1 MVVQCTLCDLQT
13 DTQHIHSLVVAVCL
27 FLCAFPPGFEGFHK
41 VFILVLQ
48 LYFTH
53 SFISNSLSHCKGK
66 NPDDMSLLFNL
77 LSDIKS
83 DLLCAPA
90 A

>member
-1 MVVQCTLCDLQT
+1 MAVQCTLYDLQM

-27 FLCAFPPGFEGFHK
+27 FLSAFPPRFEEFYKG
-41 VFILVLQ
+41 FILVLQ

-53 SFISNSLSHCKGK
+53 SFIPNSFSDCKGK
-66 NPDDMSLLFNL
+66 SPDDMSLLFNL
-77 LSDIKS
+77 LSNIKS